1 MSVKKVN
8 IFKDIKFE
16 ILNSIETFF
25 RFTKMLY
32 FIYALTW
39 PDSLKIVL
47 SGRIRHFKK

>member
-1 MSVKKVN
+1 MRVKKVY

-16 ILNSIETFF
+16 ILNSIELFS
-25 RFTKMLY
+25 RFAQMLY

-47 SGRIRHFKK
+47 SGMIRHFKK